1 MEIKLD
7 SKLMKAVAGLFL
19 FAISIILMAADGG
32 KLAGAAWS
40 GNIHWLPGLFM
51 MFMAFAMCGAAYL
64 EKFDCKLVTRACLY
78 LLFSIVMLAKKGV
91 AADYFFLGLWA
102 ALEGVMLVF
111 DGLKAKEAKA
121 NLWFVQVCLGAL
133 VILFGFISCF
143 METKGLKLNPM
154 PGIAFLFAA
163 LGMIFPVCADFLPK
177 CELKLKK

>member
-19 FAISIILMAADGG
+19 FAISIILMAAGAD
-32 KLAGAAWS
+32 KLAGNLS
-40 GNIHWLPGLFM
+40 FLPGLFM

-64 EKFDCKLVTRACLY
+64 EKFDCKLVTRAALY
-78 LLFSIVMLAKKGV
+78 LIFSIVMLAKKGP
-91 AADYFFLGLWA
+91 ATDYFFLGLWA

-121 NLWFVQVCLGAL
+121 NLWFVQACLGAL
-133 VILFGFISCF
+133 VILFGFIACF
-143 METKGLKLNPM
+143 LTHKVSGFSVKLNPM
-154 PGIAFLFAA
+154 IGIAFLFAA